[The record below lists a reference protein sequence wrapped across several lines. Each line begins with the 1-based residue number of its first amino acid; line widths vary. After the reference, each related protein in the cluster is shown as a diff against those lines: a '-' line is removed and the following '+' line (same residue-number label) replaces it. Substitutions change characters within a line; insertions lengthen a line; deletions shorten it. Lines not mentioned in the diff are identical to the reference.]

1 MSYARTGDWTIDGDI
16 RITAAIAHGLEN
28 LIDRYIEKFGG
39 SNEQDN
45 EALKSIASVVADR
58 LEDMAEQAKGY
69 TETSSIEYRE
79 LVRLAAIGR
88 EVEQDQQFQ
97 RQEAVGAS

>member
-28 LIDRYIEKFGG
+28 LIDRYIEKFGS

-58 LEDMAEQAKGY
+58 LEDMAEEAKGY
-69 TETSSIEYRE
+69 VESSSIEYRE
-79 LVRLAAIGR
+79 LMRLAAIGR
-88 EVEQDQQFQ
+88 EVELDEKFQ
-97 RQEAVGAS
+97 RQAVGAS